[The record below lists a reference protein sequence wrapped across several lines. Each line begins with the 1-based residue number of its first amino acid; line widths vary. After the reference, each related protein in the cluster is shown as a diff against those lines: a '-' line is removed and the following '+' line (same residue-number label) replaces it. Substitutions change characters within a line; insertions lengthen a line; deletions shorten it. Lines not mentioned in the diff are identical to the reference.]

1 MQDVFEKQQQAS
13 TWEAKVDQL
22 RAQYDTLRAH
32 EQHLMAELDSLRRER
47 QSQAMLTTN
56 LQAIQNN
63 LERAEFESKSRY
75 TNQIDS
81 LEKEVAL
88 LRRKLECAEEE
99 KTTRISALEVGWNFL
114 CRLSQM
120 VRGEAYMRTTSQ
132 SE

>member
-1 MQDVFEKQQQAS
+1 M
-13 TWEAKVDQL
+13 
-22 RAQYDTLRAH
+22 RAQYDTLRVH

-47 QSQAMLTTN
+47 QSQAMLTAN

-120 VRGEAYMRTTSQ
+120 VRGEAYMRTTS
-132 SE
+132 